1 MARPLTSL
9 GSSSDAPASP
19 SSGGISSGMSSDD
32 VVANDKEVKKKT
44 QEVCKFSYNLCVCV
58 ILYIASLNFEAQS
71 LISARRHESIIV
83 WMNIRTQVE
92 FKDQNN
98 TLCKFGHGGDRSPTS
113 FDIWT

>member
-19 SSGGISSGMSSDD
+19 GSGGICSGMSSDD
-32 VVANDKEVKKKT
+32 VVANDKEVKKKDS

-58 ILYIASLNFEAQS
+58 ILYITSLNFEARS
-71 LISARRHESIIV
+71 LIPACRHESIIV

-98 TLCKFGHGGDRSPTS
+98 TT
-113 FDIWT
+113 W